1 MCFSIPLAHA
11 SKINLWTLSSFP
23 NSPMTLMMGFMY
35 ARLVDSAGVQEQQVS
50 SHDHII
56 TYSIYRIDVVPYTQ
70 IINLN
75 IPTTIPSNVCSS
87 SSILIVISTG
97 EFFNHL
103 MTLLML
109 MQLDKK
115 TIVCL
120 KFLFS
125 ELASCI
131 SRAREPALFFIR

>member
-1 MCFSIPLAHA
+1 MLAWSI
-11 SKINLWTLSSFP
+11 
-23 NSPMTLMMGFMY
+23 
-35 ARLVDSAGVQEQQVS
+35 QQACS
-50 SHDHII
+50 SHGHII

-70 IINLN
+70 VINLN
-75 IPTTIPSNVCSS
+75 IPTTIPSNVYSS
-87 SSILIVISTG
+87 SSILIVILAG

-115 TIVCL
+115 TIICL

-125 ELASCI
+125 ELASSI
-131 SRAREPALFFIR
+131 SRAREPALFFKK

>member
-1 MCFSIPLAHA
+1 MRLRSISGPFHHSPMA
-11 SKINLWTLSSFP
+11 SK
-23 NSPMTLMMGFMY
+23 MEFMY
-35 ARLVDSAGVQEQQVS
+35 AHLVDSAGVQEHQVS
-50 SHDHII
+50 CHGHI
-56 TYSIYRIDVVPYTQ
+56 TTCSIYRIEVVPYTQ
-70 IINLN
+70 IIHLN

-87 SSILIVISTG
+87 SSILIVILAG

-115 TIVCL
+115 IIICL

-125 ELASCI
+125 KLASCI